1 MAFFKTLLL
10 AAFIA
15 AAAAQ
20 VDITQIQGQTQQL
33 GQIQNATSGVT
44 GGQELPV
51 NAEQLPAGQEQAG
64 QLTGGS
70 GDNNDSSTESSSQ
83 QQQPIDI
90 TQIQGQ
96 TQQIGQ
102 LQNATSGV
110 TGGQE
115 MPAAPVSEGPSTEA
129 PSRFSQG
136 FSGISN
142 GINGIRGNRRHH

>member
-1 MAFFKTLLL
+1 MAFFKTFLF

-15 AAAAQ
+15 ATAGQ

-51 NAEQLPAGQEQAG
+51 NAEQLPAGQEQVG

-70 GDNNDSSTESSSQ
+70 GGNESSTESSQ

-115 MPAAPVSEGPSTEA
+115 VPAAQVSETPATEA
-129 PSRFSQG
+129 PSRLSQG
-136 FSGISN
+136 YSGITN
-142 GINGIRGNRRHH
+142 GINGIRGSRRHH